1 MLAWILLSIAIVY
14 IFYLLQKG
22 PKIIYK
28 DQNDLKQAEYEKQ
41 LRIQK
46 DKVYKEVD
54 SQKESMYQ
62 KIREEEQ
69 ILYQKLDSKKQQMI
83 LDMENELDLR
93 YKRNDQLKREL
104 AEWIEEEKLAASI
117 EVNRIKEFIEE
128 WRSKQNAAVEAYK
141 KLDEIKNEENFYRIS
156 LTNEEEEDLY
166 ELHKAILKLRNPLP
180 FRKAV
185 YSIYYQPKI
194 NELCLRIV
202 GNSKVAGIYKITHI
216 ESGRTYVGQSVDI
229 SNRWKQHAKRGS
241 GAEIA
246 TSNKLY
252 PAMLEDGIEAFTF
265 EVIEEITDSNKLNAA
280 EKYWQ
285 DYFKSQEFGY
295 SMR

>member
-1 MLAWILLSIAIVY
+1 MLSWILLGVAILY

-28 DQNDLKQAEYEKQ
+28 DYQDEQRAEYEKE

-46 DKVYKEVD
+46 DKLYKEIEEKK
-54 SQKESMYQ
+54 QLLYE
-62 KIREEEQ
+62 KIREQEQ
-69 ILYQKLDSKKQQMI
+69 DLNNQLTTKKQQMI
-83 LDMENELDLR
+83 KEMEVELDLR
-93 YKRNDQLKREL
+93 YQRNDQLKREL
-104 AEWIEEEKLAASI
+104 AEWIEEEKLAANI
-117 EVNRIKEFIEE
+117 EVQRIKDFIEE

-141 KLDEIKNEENFYRIS
+141 KLDELKNEENFYRIT
-156 LTNEEEEDLY
+156 LTNEEEEDLQ

-185 YSIYYQPKI
+185 YAIYYQPKI
-194 NELCLRIV
+194 NDLCLRVI
-202 GNSKVAGIYKITHI
+202 GNRKVSGIYKITHL

-229 SNRWKQHAKRGS
+229 ANRWKQHGKRGS
-241 GAEIA
+241 GAEQI
-246 TSNKLY
+246 TNNKLY
-252 PAMLEDGIEAFTF
+252 PAMLEYGLEAFMF
-265 EVIEEITDSNKLNAA
+265 EILEEISDPNKLNTA